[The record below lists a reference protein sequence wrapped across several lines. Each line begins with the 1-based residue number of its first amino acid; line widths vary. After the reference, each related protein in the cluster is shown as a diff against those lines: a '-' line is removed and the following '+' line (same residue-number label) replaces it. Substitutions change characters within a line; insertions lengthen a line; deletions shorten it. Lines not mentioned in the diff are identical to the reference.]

1 MRNSFVDIWKPW
13 ASEKWIET
21 VGDCRNSFEFFL
33 TKTMNCDQNMLG
45 QPVRENTHILID
57 YFMNIYSQIKFNIPS
72 FIFIFIILLTDFSK
86 SVQLFR
92 TVTAGYIAA
101 WQIYILYVYF

>member
-1 MRNSFVDIWKPW
+1 
-13 ASEKWIET
+13 
-21 VGDCRNSFEFFL
+21 
-33 TKTMNCDQNMLG
+33 
-45 QPVRENTHILID
+45 
-57 YFMNIYSQIKFNIPS
+57 MNIYSQIKFNIPS